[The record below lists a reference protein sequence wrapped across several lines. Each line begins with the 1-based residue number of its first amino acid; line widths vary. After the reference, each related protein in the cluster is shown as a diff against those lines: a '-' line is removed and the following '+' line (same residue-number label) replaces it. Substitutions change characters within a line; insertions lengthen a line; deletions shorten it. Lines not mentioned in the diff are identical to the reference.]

1 MIRGSTASTT
11 RSKSHVPSVSSVVIA
26 WSSQQQQQR
35 QVYLIHKAMGRTE
48 RRTLLSSS
56 SMIHFLLVWTALLG
70 SAVSARPSS
79 MRALQD
85 WRLFMDGYVLELTSK
100 TPDRLPLTPSAEE
113 AIYDVISQHVETY
126 FEEQALSFDVKS
138 LSLGSLDFSYDAAQ
152 VTITARSGGVVTFT
166 PTVALSRTRSEN
178 ATAAPVE
185 PTLRLVNQWLKEAL
199 GVDLL
204 IPVLASSVEG
214 ELSQFST
221 AEYVSLDG
229 PGGAGDR
236 GVVNGISS
244 DNETIGGGG
253 DSPVGLALG
262 VGLGGAVVLA
272 MVGLWTASRRRRR
285 RHEPDTL
292 APPSNAGTRAA
303 KVQRDPQQVYSLD
316 GMVRKNSRRKSR
328 REQDDDD
335 DDDEERGGTSLYQGR
350 LVFPPGYA
358 ASSSPARA
366 RDVDSSGDENSQGR
380 SFLNTTASSAVSDN
394 ASTSTAVVDLL
405 LQTTF
410 PAANL
415 EQVRQSLT
423 DDNAATAAAATTNTA
438 TVGFAAARDT
448 TDAPS
453 VVSDW
458 TVPSEPGDTMALPDE
473 PFTPPRAVV
482 TTHRAAS
489 VPPPQEVTTLDNNLV
504 LAPTESFERER
515 PVLVQK
521 DMMTSAWSNSRG
533 TQQLHHHHQRT
544 TSVGESVL
552 QPSHFRASAERR
564 EVLNTT
570 AVTTAS
576 TSSSPSRVPLPP
588 SPTKSEDDPPAAVVP
603 IKDAGDSPPVTPL
616 RVEGNS
622 SSKASGSRRRE
633 VI

>member
-1 MIRGSTASTT
+1 MCEEMIRGSTT
-11 RSKSHVPSVSSVVIA
+11 RPKLRLPSSLPGVA
-26 WSSQQQQQR
+26 GLQQHR

-48 RRTLLSSS
+48 RRTLLASS
-56 SMIHFLLVWTALLG
+56 SMIHFLLVWTALLCG
-70 SAVSARPSS
+70 AVRAQSS
-79 MRALQD
+79 IRALQD

-126 FEEQALSFDVKS
+126 FEEQALSFDVQS

-166 PTVALSRTRSEN
+166 PTVTLSRTRSEN
-178 ATAAPVE
+178 ATTPVE

-236 GVVNGISS
+236 GIVNGISQ
-244 DNETIGGGG
+244 DNETIGGGE
-253 DSPVGLALG
+253 DSPVGLAVG

-292 APPSNAGTRAA
+292 APPSNSETRGT

-316 GMVRKNSRRKSR
+316 GMVRKNSRRRSR

-423 DDNAATAAAATTNTA
+423 DDNAATAAATTTNTA

-458 TVPSEPGDTMALPDE
+458 TVPSEPGDTMTLPDE

-482 TTHRAAS
+482 THRAAS
-489 VPPPQEVTTLDNNLV
+489 VPPPQEVTTLDRNNVNNNNLV

-533 TQQLHHHHQRT
+533 TQQLHHHQRT
-544 TSVGESVL
+544 TSLGESVL

-570 AVTTAS
+570 AVTAAS

-588 SPTKSEDDPPAAVVP
+588 SPTKSEGDPPAPVVP